1 MAVEL
6 AAGYVSATVKLE
18 MSNALGKAF
27 DSAQKQALGAGKKT
41 GEAYTKGLESELKDA
56 TAQVKKFTDTVVK
69 SRDKEADAAG
79 KLKVATEQ
87 LNEARDAGVKGS
99 KLTRLE
105 EQRESLLRKQTAAAK
120 ELARETDA
128 LAQAEKRRD
137 RATASLRNPKPQT
150 QAFVQQ
156 FSRAG
161 TDSGRAFTQAASR
174 QMNSSGSGG
183 LPAVAGGLG
192 GKLGK
197 AFMGAM
203 AAAVSA
209 AAVGSILKDAIT
221 TGLDFERVVNS
232 FVGVTNSGAVGAD
245 AMREAARALGTDI
258 NLAGVSASDAAA
270 AMLELAK
277 GGFTAQQA
285 MDAARGTLQLATAG
299 QIDAAEAAAYQSAAI
314 NTFQLQATDAGRVA
328 DLLAAAANA
337 SSADVSDLGQAL
349 QQGGSVAAGFGV
361 SIEDTL
367 TALTLFSKWGI
378 NGSDAGTMLKTSLQA
393 ITDQGKPAQGAID
406 ELGLTLYDAQ
416 GRFVGVESMMKQVA
430 DASKRMTQEQFQ
442 AATAVLFGS
451 DAMRASMVA
460 ANGGAAAWDE
470 TSDAVNRSG
479 AAADMA
485 AAQMKGLPGVV
496 ESFSNVWEG
505 FKLQLFDIID
515 GPLIAIGNWFLDL
528 MNGGGPE
535 WLQQYGDT
543 FTSVFAGIGEAIGPA
558 REGLSALGDAWKQY
572 VEPAISEYLTAIK
585 GPLVEYGKQWVA
597 TFKEAMPIL
606 KAVGMVIGGVLLGA
620 LKAFTVV
627 APIVIKAFTGI
638 VTVARN
644 VYEGIKA
651 GAEVVGTVGSAMKY
665 VFDTVLVPIWQNFQ
679 LVVSTVWGAV
689 QSAITTGW
697 SVIEPVFDA
706 LKTAFQSVADVV
718 SSAWSGLGGIIKS
731 AFDGIM
737 GAIRG
742 PVHALGSLLAG
753 IPDSFGPFQVP
764 GAEGARSLGQRLQ
777 AFRSGGTVR
786 GPGTGTSDSIL
797 ALLSDGEGI
806 LTAKAMGNGGAQI
819 MTALNAGWVPSVEF
833 LRGMLPGFAGGGLV
847 RGVGKVA
854 EIAADLGL
862 QLTSGR
868 RNEPGSYHGT
878 GQAGD
883 FSNGVRTDQM
893 LEFATY
899 MAQNY
904 GSNLSELIYDD
915 PRFSMEIK
923 DGKIVPR
930 SFYAAAGDHTNHVHV
945 AVKDDLPLGNG
956 SLSPLSSGSGSLGAS
971 GSGSS
976 GGSASDRARKAAD
989 KQIRIDQLNDELAAA
1004 EQALAEAEANA
1015 DTKESTLM
1023 TKRNAV
1029 QKKKDA
1035 IAKAERELDEIKNS
1049 PVSGDGGGQSSGSDP
1064 FSKIL
1069 DGVGD
1074 LAQVGVDGL
1083 VESFLPPGF
1092 SNPMEWGITN
1102 MAGGLLNFV
1111 GGLMPDPV
1119 SRGIFGALGAGIT
1132 GDAKGATNAIG
1143 GIFQSTVGGPNAV
1156 DLSQPGAQL
1165 PGIGYGDMGSAFAD
1179 GSAGPQPGGGDP
1191 AVDQSIHVGE
1201 NASLNMDGAMDQ
1213 VRVAQNQQVRRNFG
1227 TARPVYT

>member
-18 MSNALGKAF
+18 MSDALGKAF
-27 DSAQKQALGAGKKT
+27 DNAQKQALGAAKKT

-137 RATASLRNPKPQT
+137 RATASLRNPRPQT
-150 QAFVQQ
+150 QVFVQQ

-161 TDSGRAFTQAASR
+161 QDSGRAFTQAASR
-174 QMNSSGSGG
+174 QMNASGG
-183 LPAVAGGLG
+183 LPSVAGGLG
-192 GKLGK
+192 GKIGK

-203 AAAVSA
+203 AGVLSA
-209 AAVGSILKDAIT
+209 AAVGSILKDAVS

-232 FVGVTNSGAVGAD
+232 FAGVTNAGAGGAD

-416 GRFVGVESMMKQVA
+416 GRFVGVESMMKQVSE
-430 DASKRMTQEQFQ
+430 ASTRMTQEQFQ

-470 TSDAVNRSG
+470 TSKAVNRSG

-505 FKLQLFDIID
+505 FKLKLFDVLD

-558 REGLSALGDAWKQY
+558 RDGLSALGDAWRTY

-585 GPLVEYGKQWVA
+585 GPLIEYGKQWVA

-697 SVIEPVFDA
+697 SVIEPVFNA

-742 PVHALGSLLAG
+742 PVHALGNMLSS
-753 IPDSFGPFQVP
+753 IPNSVGPVQIP
-764 GAEGARSLGQRLQ
+764 GADAARSLGGRLQ

-819 MTALNAGWVPSVEF
+819 MAALNAGWVPSPDF
-833 LRGMLPGFAGGGLV
+833 LRSMLPGFSGGGMVGPSGLNKWLDDIEGTPYSWGTTDCSGAVSQMVNVALGLPASESRMSTATAAEWLTAKGFQRGSGPPGSLQVAWYNGGPGGGHMAATLPDGRNFESGGANGGVTIGANASGASDPQFTDRMFLPMQGFYPDGSASGGSGSAHGGGSSAGGG
-847 RGVGKVA
+847 
-854 EIAADLGL
+854 
-862 QLTSGR
+862 
-868 RNEPGSYHGT
+868 
-878 GQAGD
+878 
-883 FSNGVRTDQM
+883 
-893 LEFATY
+893 
-899 MAQNY
+899 
-904 GSNLSELIYDD
+904 
-915 PRFSMEIK
+915 
-923 DGKIVPR
+923 
-930 SFYAAAGDHTNHVHV
+930 
-945 AVKDDLPLGNG
+945 
-956 SLSPLSSGSGSLGAS
+956 
-971 GSGSS
+971 S
-976 GGSASDRARKAAD
+976 GGGA
-989 KQIRIDQLNDELAAA
+989 
-1004 EQALAEAEANA
+1004 
-1015 DTKESTLM
+1015 
-1023 TKRNAV
+1023 
-1029 QKKKDA
+1029 
-1035 IAKAERELDEIKNS
+1035 
-1049 PVSGDGGGQSSGSDP
+1049 GGSDP
-1064 FSKIL
+1064 FSKIMS
-1069 DGVGD
+1069 GVGD
-1074 LAQVGVDGL
+1074 LAQLGVDGL

-1092 SNPMEWGITN
+1092 SNPMEWGITD
-1102 MAGGLLNFV
+1102 MVGGVLNFV

-1132 GDAKGATNAIG
+1132 GDAKGATDAIG
-1143 GIFQSTVGGPNAV
+1143 GIFQSQVGGPNAV

-1165 PGIGYGDMGSAFAD
+1165 PGIGYGDMGSAFAE